1 MVKLPELMIVD
12 QDVQMTSIGTQ
23 VDDWLS
29 IFIYSIDV
37 KIAIQ
42 QKKGAGWTVEKSC
55 EMKERQVRL
64 VFLFKRI
71 MSLKSERMQQQKLIY

>member
-1 MVKLPELMIVD
+1 MVKLPKLMNVD

-37 KIAIQ
+37 KIAIE
-42 QKKGAGWTVEKSC
+42 QKKGAGRTVKKSG
-55 EMKERQVRL
+55 EMKEGNVRL
-64 VFLFKRI
+64 VFLYKII
-71 MSLKSERMQQQKLIY
+71 MILKSERMQQQKLIY